1 MTPPPQPSQPRFT
14 GTGYTLGSDTQ
25 PSQPIVPAG
34 QAQSDAIDRELT
46 LWRNG
51 FSLDDGRFFP
61 FSDPST
67 AELLRQ
73 IRNGE
78 VPRRL
83 VNAGFGQEV
92 RLKVSRR
99 ENEDFSPQTTAGRSA
114 AGGGSFFG
122 QGTRLGRYVTLS

>member
-1 MTPPPQPSQPRFT
+1 MEPTPQPRFT

-25 PSQPIVPAG
+25 ASQPIPSAQPAAEAFMER
-34 QAQSDAIDRELT
+34 QFT

-51 FSLDDGRFFP
+51 FSLDDGQFFP

-78 VPRRL
+78 IPRRL

-92 RLKVSRR
+92 RLLVNRR
-99 ENEDFSPQTTAGRSA
+99 ENEDYTPQTAGRGRG
-114 AGGGSFFG
+114 AGGGHFMG
-122 QGTRLGRYVTLS
+122 HGARLGRFATLRYI